1 MGLKVKGGMY
11 CDSCKRPV
19 AGQKSTKKV
28 AKLGATLLSG
38 GLYTPFPG
46 GYHCPICGQP
56 VRPLR

>member
-1 MGLKVKGGMY
+1 MGLKVKGGMW
-11 CDSCKRPV
+11 CDSCQRSV

-28 AKLGATLLSG
+28 AKLSGMLLTG
-38 GLYTPFPG
+38 GLYPALPG